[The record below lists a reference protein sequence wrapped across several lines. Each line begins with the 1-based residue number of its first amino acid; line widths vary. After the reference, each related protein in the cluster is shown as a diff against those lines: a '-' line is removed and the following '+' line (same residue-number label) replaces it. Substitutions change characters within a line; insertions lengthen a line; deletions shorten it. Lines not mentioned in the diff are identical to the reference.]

1 MPGHFF
7 FRLVNFM
14 FGYMVNVTEIY
25 RTKKN

>member
-7 FRLVNFM
+7 FSLVNFM
-14 FGYMVNVTEIY
+14 FGNMVNVTEIY